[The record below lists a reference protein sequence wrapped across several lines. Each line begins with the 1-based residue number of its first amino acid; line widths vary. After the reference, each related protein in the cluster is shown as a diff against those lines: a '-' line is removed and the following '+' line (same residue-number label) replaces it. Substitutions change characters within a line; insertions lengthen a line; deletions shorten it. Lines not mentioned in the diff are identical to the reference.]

1 MLKKLRI
8 VIIRDDIFTIKISV
22 SKNTRVQVKMTK
34 RNMSL
39 GITKISLRKIHF
51 AKLVAILPNI

>member
-51 AKLVAILPNI
+51 AKLAAILPNI